1 MTALIDRLTT
11 ELGWP
16 RLSAETLD
24 AFAGGAGERVLFVT
38 GDPRKTPEAL
48 DVAVILPEVVMAFQN
63 RFRPAVIDQ
72 SIERA
77 VRDRYDVWPVPSLIF
92 LRDGRF
98 IGAIP
103 KVRDWADYLER
114 TRAILEGR
122 ALADA

>member
-1 MTALIDRLTT
+1 
-11 ELGWP
+11 
-16 RLSAETLD
+16 
-24 AFAGGAGERVLFVT
+24 VLFVT

-77 VRDRYDVWPVPSLIF
+77 VRDRYEVWPVPSLIF
-92 LRDGRF
+92 LRDGQF

-103 KVRDWADYLER
+103 KVRDWADYLDR